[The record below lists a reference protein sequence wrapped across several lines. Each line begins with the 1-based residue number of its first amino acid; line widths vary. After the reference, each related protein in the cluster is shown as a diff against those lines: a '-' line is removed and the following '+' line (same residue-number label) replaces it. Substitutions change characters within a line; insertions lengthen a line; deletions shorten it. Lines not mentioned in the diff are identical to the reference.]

1 MRKSISLLLATAI
14 CIAELGNGAANA
26 APFMPAPAVSQ
37 QASGDSAL
45 VQQVQ
50 YRRRRGYGGAAA
62 AAIGLGVLGAVIAT
76 QAARANY
83 RRCWIE
89 RQRVFDDWGN
99 FVGYRRV
106 RVCR

>member
-1 MRKSISLLLATAI
+1 MRKSISLLLAGAI
-14 CIAELGNGAANA
+14 GIAELGTGAAHA
-26 APFMPAPAVSQ
+26 APFMPAPASIEQ
-37 QASGDSAL
+37 SSNDSGL
-45 VQQVQ
+45 FQNV
-50 YRRRRGYGGAAA
+50 YWRRHRGDGGAAA
-62 AAIGLGVLGAVIAT
+62 AVIGLGVLGAVIAT
-76 QAARANY
+76 QAARSRY